1 MKILLLGEYSNVHW
15 TLAEGLRALGHEVT
29 VLSNGDFWKNYPRD
43 IDLVRKEGKIGGI
56 AYYLKA
62 LSLLPKLRGYDIVQL
77 INPMF
82 LELKAERMF
91 FFYDYLRKH
100 NRKIVLGAFG
110 MDYYWCHVNA
120 HQMPLR
126 YSDFN
131 IGSER
136 RTDPVAM
143 RDYNDWVGTAKG
155 NLNQYI
161 ARDCDAI
168 VSGLYEYDVTYRAA
182 GFGSKTIFIPFP
194 IQSPTPALPP
204 VGGGVKY
211 DSQDEGPTVNTNVN
225 LPPTGGE
232 VGYDSQDEP
241 SSVETIDN
249 ISPTGGGVGGGLWE
263 SAGGLDIFIG
273 ISRSRSVYKGTDKM
287 LRAAQRIAEKYP
299 DRVKLTVAEGV
310 PFAEYQKML
319 DAADVILDQ
328 LYAYTPG
335 MNALEAMNRGTI
347 LVGGGEEEQY
357 EIINE
362 TELRPIINVQPTEES
377 VYEELEKL
385 VLHGDIPQLKRD
397 SIEYVRRH
405 HDYIKVAKQ
414 YEKLY
419 QSL

>member
-1 MKILLLGEYSNVHW
+1 MMKILLLGEYSNVHW
-15 TLAEGLRALGHEVT
+15 TLAEGLRALGHEVS

-82 LELKAERMF
+82 LELKAERLF

-100 NRKIVLGAFG
+100 NKKIVLGAFG
-110 MDYYWCHVNA
+110 MDYYWSHVNA

-136 RTDPVAM
+136 RIDPVAM
-143 RDYNDWVGTAKG
+143 RDYNDWVGTAKEK
-155 NLNQYI
+155 LNKYI
-161 ARDCDAI
+161 ANDCDAI
-168 VSGLYEYDVTYRAA
+168 VSGLYEYDVTYRTA
-182 GFGSKTIFIPFP
+182 GFGSKTTFIPFP
-194 IQSPTPALPP
+194 IKPLAI
-204 VGGGVKY
+204 
-211 DSQDEGPTVNTNVN
+211 SQYP
-225 LPPTGGE
+225 LA
-232 VGYDSQDEP
+232 SQQ
-241 SSVETIDN
+241 V
-249 ISPTGGGVGGGLWE
+249 LR
-263 SAGGLDIFIG
+263 IFIG
-273 ISRSRSVYKGTDKM
+273 ISRSRSEYKGTDKM
-287 LRAAQRIAEKYP
+287 LRAAQRIAEKYH

-310 PFAEYQKML
+310 PFDEYKQML

-328 LYAYTPG
+328 LYAYTPA
-335 MNALEAMNRGTI
+335 MNALEAMSRGTI
-347 LVGGGEEEQY
+347 LIGGGEDEQY

-397 SIEYVRRH
+397 SIEYVHRH

-414 YEKLY
+414 YESLY
-419 QSL
+419 KRV

>member
-1 MKILLLGEYSNVHW
+1 MKLLLLGEYSNVHW

-43 IDLVRKEGKIGGI
+43 IDLVRKEGRIGGI
-56 AYYLKA
+56 TYYLKA
-62 LSLLPKLRGYDIVQL
+62 LSLLPKLRGYDIVQI

-91 FFYDYLRKH
+91 FFYDYLRRH
-100 NRKIVLGAFG
+100 NKKIVLGAFG

-131 IGSER
+131 IGSVR

-155 NLNQYI
+155 ELNQYI
-161 ARDCDAI
+161 AHDCDAI

-182 GFGSKTIFIPFP
+182 GFGDKTTFVPFP
-194 IQSPTPALPP
+194 IIGSQGQGPLTQDW
-204 VGGGVKY
+204 VKATCPC
-211 DSQDEGPTVNTNVN
+211 DPIR
-225 LPPTGGE
+225 L
-232 VGYDSQDEP
+232 
-241 SSVETIDN
+241 
-249 ISPTGGGVGGGLWE
+249 
-263 SAGGLDIFIG
+263 FIG

-362 TELRPIINVQPTEES
+362 AKLRPIINVQPTEES

-385 VLHGDIPQLKRD
+385 VLHGNIPQLKRD

-405 HDYIKVAKQ
+405 HDYIKVARQ